1 MDKNNVK
8 RRTDQVAE
16 KIGKDI
22 VGGRM
27 AVGRVLPGDQVLCR
41 ELGVSR
47 TILREAL
54 RILGAK
60 GLVRAVPKAGTFVND
75 TDHWAMLDK
84 DILTWL
90 TDAESGVGMEPL
102 MVEMIDIRLAI
113 EPGAAALTASRAQAA
128 DRQRISELFQTL
140 KHAATPLAGYE
151 AEAAFVDG
159 ILANCH
165 NRFFNSHRILAK
177 TCHRLLFDHTERYR
191 HLTLAAH
198 EAAVR
203 AIMNHEPQNARRS
216 MQAILLQASPV
227 VKNKRGH
234 PAPEMQRG

>member
-1 MDKNNVK
+1 MDKVSVK
-8 RRTDQVAE
+8 RRTDITAE
-16 KIGKDI
+16 TIGKQI
-22 VGGRM
+22 VRGKLP
-27 AVGRVLPGDQVLCR
+27 VGQVLPNDQVMC
-41 ELGVSR
+41 ETLGISR

-75 TDHWAMLDK
+75 TDRWAMLDK
-84 DILTWL
+84 DILSWL
-90 TDAESGVGMEPL
+90 TDTATSGRLEPL

-113 EPGAAALTASRAQAA
+113 EPGAAALTASRAQAT

-140 KHAATPLAGYE
+140 KYANTPTSSYE
-151 AEAAFVDG
+151 AEAAFVDC
-159 ILANCH
+159 ILANCY

-177 TCHRLLFDHTERYR
+177 TCHKLLFDHTERYKY
-191 HLTLAAH
+191 LSLSSH

-216 MQAILLQASPV
+216 MQAILLQASPIIRNK
-227 VKNKRGH
+227 KN
-234 PAPEMQRG
+234 PADESAG